1 MSNVTHYLF
10 FCSLRLSCCIVA
22 FDNPRH
28 AVTGYVRLRQ
38 YEYKDGSL
46 SSTWLEVDVK
56 YPGLTDRNVTHGHNW
71 AVFVNQVGEDAFNPV
86 PTVKCI
92 AAGFAWNPY
101 LVAKDNPLYKKDC
114 SPHNQLRCEMG
125 DLSGKHGPLT
135 IGGHRAVLTDVNL
148 PLAGNFS
155 VMRRSIVLFDKNGLK
170 LACANILPDVH
181 LVTSVA
187 IKRHPSFSVDRFL
200 DHMRSSLQTA
210 AWLVAGEV
218 DSLRSIL
225 DGECVQ
231 ITIHFYGEI
240 ILLVHLF
247 DQKPHS
253 PPLKASH
260 QQLFFSLQ
268 VHMRIKINLNSAT

>member
-1 MSNVTHYLF
+1 MTNVSFYLIFSFVLF
-10 FCSLRLSCCIVA
+10 FIHCYRVA

-38 YEYKDGSL
+38 LEYKDGSL
-46 SSTWLEVDVK
+46 SSTWLEVDLK
-56 YPGLTDRNVTHGHNW
+56 YPGATDRNITYGHDW

-92 AAGFAWNPY
+92 ASGFRWNPF
-101 LVAKDNPLYKKDC
+101 LVASDNSFYKSDC
-114 SPHNQLRCEMG
+114 SPRNQLRCEMG
-125 DLSGKHGPLT
+125 DLSGKHGQLT
-135 IGGHRAVLTDVNL
+135 IGSRKLLLTDVNL

-155 VMRRSIVLFDKNGLK
+155 VMKRSIVIMDKNRLK
-170 LACANILPDVH
+170 LACGNIEPDMH

-200 DHMRSSLQTA
+200 DHMRSSLHTA
-210 AWLVAGEV
+210 PWLVAGEV

-231 ITIHFYGEI
+231 ITIHFYGESSFKT
-240 ILLVHLF
+240 L
-247 DQKPHS
+247 HS
-253 PPLKASH
+253 
-260 QQLFFSLQ
+260 
-268 VHMRIKINLNSAT
+268 V